1 MIEKNTLKKKQ
12 NPIIHL
18 IKLLFNALMIGVVLS
33 MSKQNM
39 ISRLVFWPLFIFA
52 SLLITFIPYGLFFL
66 ITFGQIKES
75 NLFIH
80 SGRTYSYKMEGYN
93 NELIKYEF
101 SLNVLFI
108 ILSIFSGIIIWKVIN
123 LLELQMYNE
132 NKRISII
139 EKIVGI
145 VFGILVLFYI
155 FNLSGSKYHITFFN
169 DIIEYYSRNPFYK

>member
-1 MIEKNTLKKKQ
+1 MLEKNTLIKKQ

-18 IKLLFNALMIGVVLS
+18 IKLLFNTLMVGVVLS
-33 MSKQNM
+33 ISKQKI
-39 ISRLVFWPLFIFA
+39 ISRLVFWPLFIF
-52 SLLITFIPYGLFFL
+52 SLLLITFIPYGIFFL
-66 ITFGQIKES
+66 ITFGQIEERS
-75 NLFIH
+75 ILMHFGEVYTDN
-80 SGRTYSYKMEGYN
+80 RYGYN
-93 NELIKYEF
+93 LTEYEF

-108 ILSIFSGIIIWKVIN
+108 ILSIFSGFIVWKVVN

-132 NKRISII
+132 NKRISIV

-155 FNLSGSKYHITFFN
+155 FNLSGSKDHIIFFN

>member
-1 MIEKNTLKKKQ
+1 MLEKNTLIKKQ

-18 IKLLFNALMIGVVLS
+18 IKLLFNTLMVGVVLS
-33 MSKQNM
+33 MSKQK
-39 ISRLVFWPLFIFA
+39 IILRLIFWPLFVFATCIFA
-52 SLLITFIPYGLFFL
+52 MIPYFLFYLITFFQIDERSILMH
-66 ITFGQIKES
+66 FGEVYTD
-75 NLFIH
+75 N
-80 SGRTYSYKMEGYN
+80 RYGYN
-93 NELIKYEF
+93 LTEYEF

-108 ILSIFSGIIIWKVIN
+108 ILSIFSGFIVWKVVN

-132 NKRISII
+132 NKRISIV

-155 FNLSGSKYHITFFN
+155 FNLSGSKDHIIFFN